1 MGLPNKASK
10 GEREVFR
17 IPALQILLIIL
28 PLVIL
33 TFFVPTGIYVERP
46 GDAVQVD
53 NRIQI
58 QGAQTYEN
66 PGALML
72 TTVSLIPSSLLEL
85 SVALFGNS
93 KLESEV
99 SLLGP
104 NPDPNRNNQIE
115 VEAMNQSKQAAAAAA
130 LIHLGYNVSVT
141 QEGVQVDAVAQ
152 GLPADGK
159 LQVGDVITAVNGQ
172 PALTTAVL
180 KNLIVG
186 AGIGTEL
193 TLRVSR
199 GGQYLDIALTSVENP
214 NQPGEPVIGIAD
226 EDKVKIDLPFPVQ
239 IDTGGIGGPS
249 AGTMMALSIIDVL
262 TPGGMT
268 GGKKIAGTG
277 TIDVQGN
284 VGAIGGINFK
294 IKAAESAGAVAFIY
308 PVDNESEVDKVKARI
323 PLYPVKTL
331 DEALQAV
338 HAISSGT

>member
-1 MGLPNKASK
+1 MGLPNN
-10 GEREVFR
+10 GNREHERFR
-17 IPALQILLIIL
+17 ISGLQILLIIL

-33 TFFVPTGIYVERP
+33 TFFVPTGIYMERP

-104 NPDPNRNNQIE
+104 NPDPNRNNQ
-115 VEAMNQSKQAAAAAA
+115 VEMDAMNQSKQAAAAVA
-130 LIHLGYNVSVT
+130 LIHLGYDVSVV
-141 QEGVQVDAVAQ
+141 QEGVLVDAVAP

-159 LQVGDVITAVNGQ
+159 LQVGDLITTVNGQ
-172 PALTTAVL
+172 PALTTTAL
-180 KNLIVG
+180 KSIVVA
-186 AGIGTEL
+186 AGIGAAL
-193 TLRVSR
+193 TLHVSR
-199 GGQYLDIALTSVENP
+199 GGQNLDIALTSAENP
-214 NQPGEPVIGIAD
+214 AKPGEPVIGIAD
-226 EDKVKIDLPFPVQ
+226 EDKVSIELPFPVQ
-239 IDTGGIGGPS
+239 FDTGGIGGPS
-249 AGTMMALSIIDVL
+249 AGTMMALSVIDVL
-262 TPGGMT
+262 TPGGIT
-268 GGKKIAGTG
+268 GGKQIAGTG
-277 TIDVQGN
+277 TIDVQRN

-294 IKAAESAGAVAFIY
+294 IRAAESAGAVAFIY
-308 PVDNESEVDKVKARI
+308 PVDNDSEVDKARAKI

-331 DEALQAV
+331 DEALQAAQ
-338 HAISSGT
+338 AISSAP